1 MASGSGGGDLFDT
14 QGMSDQELRDLVR
27 DELATYDTIDSDS
40 ILVTVDRGVVILAGR
55 IGTEEERRIAEHVLT
70 DVIGLT
76 EYEND
81 LVVDA
86 IHRDAEPE
94 AIDEQL
100 AEGRG
105 GDGDLGRRPDQ
116 ESDEAA
122 HLDEDLDARLF
133 GTSDVQTAIEQ
144 ATPWVP
150 PDSPTPE
157 GISGSDDDRLSAGGE
172 S

>member
-1 MASGSGGGDLFDT
+1 MASGSGDLFDT
-14 QGMSDQELRDLVR
+14 EGMSDLELRDLVR
-27 DELATYDTIDSDS
+27 DELSTYDTIDSDS
-40 ILVTVDRGVVILAGR
+40 IVVTVARGVVILAGR

-70 DVIGLT
+70 DVIGVT

-81 LVVDA
+81 LVVDP

-100 AEGRG
+100 VAG
-105 GDGDLGRRPDQ
+105 GGGGDLGRRPDQ
-116 ESDEAA
+116 ENDEAA

-133 GTSDVQTAIEQ
+133 GTSDVQAAIERG
-144 ATPWVP
+144 TPWVP

-157 GISGSDDDRLSAGGE
+157 GVSEGDDD
-172 S
+172 